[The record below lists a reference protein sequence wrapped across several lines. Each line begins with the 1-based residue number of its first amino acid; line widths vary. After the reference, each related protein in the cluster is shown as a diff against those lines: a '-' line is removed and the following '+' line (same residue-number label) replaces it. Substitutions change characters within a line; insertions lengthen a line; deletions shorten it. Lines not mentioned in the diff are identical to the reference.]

1 MSPHNRRKDVAAKTS
16 GLAHRDTYPR
26 DRVCAERLKV
36 HRSTPN
42 RWAGGDSA
50 NPMNHDSQYM
60 LLAER
65 PWEYVAHMTSFA
77 KWKTIV
83 KLSDDELIERYW
95 DLLEAEKH
103 IEGADNLMSAQP
115 GHTWL
120 DRAQQ
125 KKRDAAI
132 ELELAAVM
140 LEFEVRGMSEETVR
154 GEHK

>member
-1 MSPHNRRKDVAAKTS
+1 MTYNKRADIAAKSS

-26 DRVCAERLKV
+26 DRQCAERLGV

-42 RWAGGDSA
+42 RWGFGDPSG
-50 NPMNHDSQYM
+50 PMNQDASRYM
-60 LLAER
+60 LLAEK

-83 KLSDDELIERYW
+83 KLSDEGLIERYW
-95 DLLEAEKH
+95 ELLEAEKH
-103 IEGADNLMSAQP
+103 IEGADNLMGSQP

-125 KKRDAAI
+125 KKRDAAV
-132 ELELAAVM
+132 ELELSAVM
-140 LEFEVRGMSEETVR
+140 LEFEVRGMTEETVR
-154 GEHK
+154 EGAL